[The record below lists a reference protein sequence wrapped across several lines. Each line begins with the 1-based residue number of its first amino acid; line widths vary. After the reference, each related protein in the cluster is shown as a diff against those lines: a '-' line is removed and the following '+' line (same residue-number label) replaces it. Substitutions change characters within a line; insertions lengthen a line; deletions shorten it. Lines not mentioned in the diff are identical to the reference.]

1 MRGRP
6 PEGLTG
12 ARSHLE
18 WARERVAAAREAVR
32 RRWEEIDGLA
42 EANFR
47 RVLSAF
53 WEQRISESHLA
64 GTTGYGYHDVARD
77 AIEALFAAVFGGEAA
92 VVRPQLVSGTHA
104 LSACFFGC
112 LRPGERLLSV
122 TGPPY
127 DTLQRVIGLGA
138 EPLSGSLAAWGIGCE
153 VIPLTPDGRIDTGA
167 LAQALTPATTA
178 VFIQR
183 SRGYA
188 QRVALGVGEIRRA
201 IAAIRRL
208 APEVTV
214 IVDNCYGEFA
224 ESEEPCHAGAD
235 LCAGSLIK
243 NPGGTLAPTG
253 GYIVGRAEPVARAAD
268 HITAPGLGRHVGP
281 LLDLARP
288 IMQGLFLA
296 PRFAAEAM
304 AGAVLAAQLFA
315 DCGFA
320 VEPAWDAPR
329 ADVIQALE
337 MGSEQATLAFCRAV
351 QRAGPIDSFVRPE
364 PWAMPGYADPVVM
377 AAGTFVQGASSE
389 LSADAPLRPPYTVY
403 LQAGPLREHA
413 AIACELILA
422 ELAAGGHLPG
432 G

>member
-1 MRGRP
+1 MS
-6 PEGLTG
+6 GLPRQRLPG
-12 ARSHLE
+12 ASSDLE
-18 WARERVAAAREAVR
+18 WAREQVLAAREAVR
-32 RRWEEIDGLA
+32 RRWDEIDRLA

-53 WEQRISESHLA
+53 WEQRISEIHLA
-64 GTTGYGYHDVARD
+64 GTTGYGYHDAARD

-92 VVRPQLVSGTHA
+92 IVRPQLVSGTHA
-104 LSACFFGC
+104 LAACFFGC
-112 LRPGERLLSV
+112 LRPGQRLLSL

-127 DTLQRVIGLGA
+127 DTLQRVIGLSPS
-138 EPLSGSLAAWGIGCE
+138 PLPGSLAAWGIGCD

-167 LAQALTPATTA
+167 LPQALRPETAA

-188 QRVALGVGEIRRA
+188 RRAAVGVGEIRRA
-201 IAAIRRL
+201 IEAIRRC
-208 APEVTV
+208 APEITV

-243 NPGGTLAPTG
+243 NPGGTLAPSG
-253 GYIVGRAEPVARAAD
+253 GYIVGRAEPVGRAAD
-268 HITAPGLGRHVGP
+268 HITAPGLGLHVGP

-288 IMQGLFLA
+288 ILQGLFFA

-304 AGAVLAAQLFA
+304 AGAVLAARLFA
-315 DCGFA
+315 DSGFG
-320 VEPAWDAPR
+320 VEPAWDDPR
-329 ADVIQALE
+329 SDVIQAIE

-351 QRAGPIDSFVRPE
+351 QRAGPIDSFLRPE

-413 AIACELILA
+413 AVACELILA
-422 ELAAGGHLPG
+422 ELAACGHLPRR
-432 G
+432 